1 MNYVDYTVFTFIYR
15 IYVTSHDHGT
25 NQIIPGVVWDMKSSI
40 MSLFRFVFATTLIVH
55 ITVILLYKDYG
66 NSCFTPSNVPWH
78 SNLTASKSMESVKRS
93 FIRRSETS
101 KNASDTQ
108 YFLLMLVMSTANS
121 VGLKRREGIRRS
133 WMKGYKEKTPRIL
146 IMFSMGTGNI
156 SPFEMKEL
164 KNEQSHYGDL
174 LLLTDL
180 HDHYSNLTRKVLV
193 SLVEVDN
200 NYKFSYFMKCDDD
213 VFIALDKLVS
223 ELEESFTTKSLYWG
237 YFNTNGWIF
246 NTRDWI
252 RRMGKNSEKNW
263 FLCSTYLP
271 YASGPGY
278 ILSFDLVKRITSNAD
293 GLMMYQNEDVSMG
306 VWLSPYTMERYHD
319 QRFYVHTS
327 EHPNSI
333 NCQQHLLVH
342 LSDSRGNAMM
352 IRQKSLALRR
362 SVCTEEE
369 EHHQKSTP
377 FLILFCVASL
387 TLFSVCLVL
396 YVRKMKL

>member
-15 IYVTSHDHGT
+15 IYVTSHDHGI

-40 MSLFRFVFATTLIVH
+40 MSLFGFVFATTLIVY

-93 FIRRSETS
+93 FTRRSETS
-101 KNASDTQ
+101 KNASNTQ
-108 YFLLMLVMSTANS
+108 YFLFMLVMSTANS
-121 VGLKRREGIRRS
+121 IGLKRREGIRRS
-133 WMKGYKEKTPRIL
+133 WMKGYKEKTPKLL

-223 ELEESFTTKSLYWG
+223 ELEDRHTTKSLYWG
-237 YFNTNGWIF
+237 FFKTSGWIKK
-246 NTRDWI
+246 I
-252 RRMGKNSEKNW
+252 KKNSEKNW

-271 YASGPGY
+271 FATGAGY

-293 GLMMYQNEDVSMG
+293 GLMIYQNEDTSMG
-306 VWLSPYTMERYHD
+306 VWLSPYKMERFHD
-319 QRFYVHTS
+319 QRFYALTS
-327 EHPNSI
+327 KFPNSI

-342 LSDSRGNAMM
+342 LLHPEGNAML
-352 IRQKSLALRR
+352 IRQKSLDLRG

-369 EHHQKSTP
+369 ERHQKSIPFLP
-377 FLILFCVASL
+377 FLILFCVDSL
-387 TLFSVCLVL
+387 TLFSVCW
-396 YVRKMKL
+396 YCVRKMKL